1 MSSMM
6 YDSRVE
12 SYDELIQEVESYGI
26 SVDSAD
32 IEEDEDFQYLTLES
46 GDSELH
52 DITVAGN
59 ALDAIS
65 VAEIKDKDTYKLS
78 IPK

>member
-46 GDSELH
+46 RDSELH